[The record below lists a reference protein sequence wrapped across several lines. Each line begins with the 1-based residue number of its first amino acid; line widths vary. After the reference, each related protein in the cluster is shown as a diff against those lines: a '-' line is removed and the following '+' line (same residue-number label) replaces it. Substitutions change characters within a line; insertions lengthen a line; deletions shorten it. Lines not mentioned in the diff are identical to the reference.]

1 MNYIIEAKFLVRL
14 VILVV
19 SLLIAIAGILGVI
32 IGILNLAFFYP
43 LTIIACI
50 LCGYAL
56 AVIGTRVLFPV
67 RDE

>member
-1 MNYIIEAKFLVRL
+1 MSYKTEAKYLVRL
-14 VILVV
+14 VVLVV

-50 LCGYAL
+50 LGGYAL
-56 AVIGTRVLFPV
+56 AVIGTRVLFPI